1 MRHGWKVLKT
11 CIIVHR
17 CVLVLGRGICTPAH
31 LSALDVYKSFK
42 FLKFV
47 ATAMLKAF
55 FICFSNAKFKA
66 KKIAK
71 KVGEDSHFGNNAIR
85 Q

>member
-1 MRHGWKVLKT
+1 M
-11 CIIVHR
+11 
-17 CVLVLGRGICTPAH
+17 CVERGVGICTPAH
-31 LSALDVYKSFK
+31 LSALDVHKSFK
-42 FLKFV
+42 FSKFV

-55 FICFSNAKFKA
+55 SKAKYIA

-71 KVGEDSHFGNNAIR
+71 KIGEDSHFGNNAIH